1 MYIQFKVNTGIV
13 KTGKNSQTRFNE
25 DDLSQLQKLE
35 QNNFD
40 LFVALLRNKIKH
52 SFSKLEFRDKVD
64 INILLNRGIKEISFN
79 KTIRGCFIT
88 YNFNIK

>member
-1 MYIQFKVNTGIV
+1 MDIQFKVNTGII

-64 INILLNRGIKEISFN
+64 INILLHKGLKEISFN
-79 KTIRGCFIT
+79 KTIKGCFIT

>member
-52 SFSKLEFRDKVD
+52 
-64 INILLNRGIKEISFN
+64 
-79 KTIRGCFIT
+79 FI
-88 YNFNIK
+88 